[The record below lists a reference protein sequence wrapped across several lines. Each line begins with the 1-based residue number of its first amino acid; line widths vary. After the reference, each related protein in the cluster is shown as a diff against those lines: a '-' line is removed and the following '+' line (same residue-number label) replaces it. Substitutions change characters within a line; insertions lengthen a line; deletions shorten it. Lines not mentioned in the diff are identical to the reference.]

1 MATPIILVVNPLMA
15 AMIMTELEKQ
25 TARTTAGDYVQV
37 NLPSAVGKVV
47 NCAMQQEDGTIEVS
61 QIQESGKYIIENE
74 HGLFLAVQHNS
85 CFVKIFWVKWA
96 YFVYD
101 AEYFSLTQFR
111 IIAHR
116 NMAEFFV
123 EYIDRSV
130 LWPIGIEPMLKHLAA
145 ITSHSY
151 ESQLAFFLPKGVKV
165 NEVHRGIKHAFAKSL
180 CNGSLTRQ
188 AFYVYMMIVL
198 GHTCMFTDVVFEN
211 GAFQRFRTWLEHV
224 FPREGENTVWIRQS
238 VDSQMGV
245 HDLLDAADDPDPK
258 QRFVLPYDTVHC
270 TAYAAQDL
278 LTQSGAP
285 CVNLII
291 VLDSYFRY
299 INGQSLEY
307 FTPIDLKKKAPDLE
321 DLEGQM
327 TLSPLYPIAYSPR
340 PTARKRLLA
349 EFNEARFDVTS
360 DEEESQ
366 RSRFDALVAILEA
379 EE

>member
-1 MATPIILVVNPLMA
+1 MSSPFILVVDPLVA
-15 AMIMTELEKQ
+15 ASIMTELEKQ
-25 TARTTAGDYVQV
+25 TARTTTADYVQV
-37 NLPSAVGKVV
+37 NLSSVVGKVMS
-47 NCAMQQEDGTIEVS
+47 CAEQLEDGTINAS
-61 QIQESGKYIIENE
+61 QILESGKYRIESE

-101 AEYFSLTQFR
+101 AEYFSLSEFR
-111 IIAHR
+111 IIALH
-116 NMAEFFV
+116 NMAKFLI
-123 EYIDRSV
+123 EYVDRSV
-130 LWPIGIEPMLKHLAA
+130 LWPIGIDPMLKHLAA

-151 ESQLAFFLPKGVKV
+151 ESQLAFFLPKGVKL
-165 NEVHRGIKHAFAKSL
+165 NEVHSGIKHAFAKSL
-180 CNGSLTRQ
+180 CGGSLSRQ
-188 AFYVYMMIVL
+188 ALYVYMMIVL
-198 GHTCMFTDVVFEN
+198 GHTCMFTDVVYEN
-211 GAFQRFRTWLEHV
+211 GAFQRFRTWLEMI

-238 VDSQMGV
+238 VDFQMGV

-270 TAYAAQDL
+270 AANAAQDL
-278 LTQSGAP
+278 LIQSGAP

-299 INGQSLEY
+299 VNGQPLEY
-307 FTPIDLKKKAPDLE
+307 FTPLDLKKKAPELE

-327 TLSPLYPIAYSPR
+327 TLSPPYAIAYSPR

-349 EFNEARFDVTS
+349 EFNEARFDVTP
-360 DEEESQ
+360 EEESQ
-366 RSRFDALVAILEA
+366 RSRFDTLVATLEA